1 MKILYAIQGV
11 ERSSGVSLFV
21 VEMLKGLVARGHD
34 CSLLYSTVFEV
45 GDLLPKE
52 VVRIQSDD
60 VHQVLNKGCY
70 DLVHMHGLWSP
81 FNRQV
86 MLACCKVNIP
96 FVVSPH
102 GCLMPGAMK
111 KGILKK
117 IVFFFFFLRPLMRR
131 AAFVHITTEAERIA
145 CERLGLSGRMVEI
158 PLGVEIGPLLDVSK
172 EKIVLSLSRISP
184 EKGID
189 DLLNA
194 WHRIDHQGW
203 RLLIAGPS
211 WRGCR
216 EELEKMVAEQKISDV
231 EFVGPVFGED
241 KRRLYARASLF
252 VMPSH
257 TENFGGTVLEALA
270 EETPVVTTT
279 DVAWDVLPEIG
290 CGWWIHRAD
299 LPKTLLSAI
308 GVDLSELQKMGEKG
322 RVYSASH
329 YGWDS
334 IVDKMIVEY
343 REISPNDL

>member
-11 ERSSGVSLFV
+11 ERASGVSLFV
-21 VEMLKGLVARGHD
+21 VEMLKGLVARDHE

-52 VVRIQSDD
+52 VVVIQNDD
-60 VHQVLNKGCY
+60 VSLALNKGCY
-70 DLVHMHGLWSP
+70 NLVHMHGLWSP

-86 MLACCKVNIP
+86 MLACHKAHIP

-111 KGILKK
+111 KGFLKK
-117 IVFFFFFLRPLMRR
+117 VIFFLFFLRPLMRR
-131 AAFVHITTEAERIA
+131 AALVHVTTAAERIA
-145 CERLGLSGRMVEI
+145 CERMGLNGRMVEI
-158 PLGVEIGPLLDVSK
+158 PLGVEIGPQLDVAK

-189 DLLNA
+189 DLLKA
-194 WHRIDHQGW
+194 WQGIDHRGW

-216 EELEKMVAEQKISDV
+216 EELEKMVSDQKISDV

-270 EETPVVTTT
+270 GRTPVIATT
-279 DVAWDVLPEIG
+279 DVAWDVFPKIG
-290 CGWWIHRAD
+290 CGWWVRRAD
-299 LPKTLLSAI
+299 LQKTLLSAI
-308 GVDLSELQKMGEKG
+308 GVDLLELQKMGEKG
-322 RVYSASH
+322 RAYSSLH
-329 YGWDS
+329 YGWNS
-334 IVDKMIVEY
+334 IVDRMISEY
-343 REISPNDL
+343 GKITLTKL